1 MAPRSSNHGGCM
13 KTKIGAGM
21 VFLGLLLALS
31 SHDLMAAA
39 GKGAQAPD
47 FALTSTAGRTVTLS
61 DYKDKKDIIIMFWK
75 TNGLYCPFELNN
87 LKERYPGLQKE
98 GFEVLAVNKKEA
110 SVKVK
115 SFAEKEGLPFPV
127 LLDEGGKVCDAYD
140 IGGIPV
146 FLIINKEGMITWR
159 GYRFPER
166 YAELA
171 ES

>member
-1 MAPRSSNHGGCM
+1 M
-13 KTKIGAGM
+13 KIKTGAGI
-21 VFLGLLLALS
+21 VFLGLFLALS
-31 SHDLMAAA
+31 SHDLTADA

-47 FALTSTAGRTVTLS
+47 FALASTEGRTVALS
-61 DYKDKKDIIIMFWK
+61 DYKGKENIIVMFWK

-87 LKERYPGLQKE
+87 LKERYPALRKE

-110 SVKVK
+110 AGKVGNYAK
-115 SFAEKEGLPFPV
+115 KESLPFPV
-127 LLDEGGKVCDAYD
+127 LLDEDGKISDIYD
-140 IGGIPV
+140 VGSVPV
-146 FLIINKEGMITWR
+146 FLIVNKEGMIAWR

>member
-1 MAPRSSNHGGCM
+1 M
-13 KTKIGAGM
+13 KIGAGI

-31 SHDLMAAA
+31 SHDLMADA

-61 DYKDKKDIIIMFWK
+61 DYKGKDNIIIMFWK

-87 LKERYPGLQKE
+87 LKERYQALQKE
-98 GFEVLAVNKKEA
+98 GFEVLAVNKKETA
-110 SVKVK
+110 GKVENYAK
-115 SFAEKEGLPFPV
+115 KESLPFPI
-127 LLDEGGKVCDAYD
+127 LLDEDGKISDIYD
-140 IGGIPV
+140 VGSVPV
-146 FLIINKEGMITWR
+146 FLIVDKEGTITWR

-171 ES
+171 GA

>member
-1 MAPRSSNHGGCM
+1 
-13 KTKIGAGM
+13 
-21 VFLGLLLALS
+21 LS
-31 SHDLMAAA
+31 T
-39 GKGAQAPD
+39 PE
-47 FALTSTAGRTVTLS
+47 GRTVTLS
-61 DYKDKKDIIIMFWK
+61 AYKGKKNVIVMFWK

-110 SVKVK
+110 SAKVK
-115 SFAEKEGLPFPV
+115 GFAEKEGLPFPV
-127 LLDEGGKVCDAYD
+127 LLDEDGKVCDTYD

-171 ES
+171 GS